1 MSEVALA
8 YPALPVG
15 GVRRLG
21 VGWWGVLCVLADR
34 GRALRLS
41 AVQLLLLR
49 GAADP
54 SWRPG
59 GLPSLWLAG
68 PNTLVLIL
76 SSVAVAWGERGARLG
91 RRRRLLIGVGIG
103 LLLGALFVAIQLME
117 WHSRPFTLRSSLYGS
132 LFFTITGF
140 HMAHVVVGLLA
151 LAVVLLWSA
160 LGYFDARR
168 NAPVLIVSIYWHFV
182 DVVWIFVFTT
192 LYLTPYL
199 G

>member
-1 MSEVALA
+1 M
-8 YPALPVG
+8 
-15 GVRRLG
+15 
-21 VGWWGVLCVLADR
+21 
-34 GRALRLS
+34 
-41 AVQLLLLR
+41 
-49 GAADP
+49 
-54 SWRPG
+54 
-59 GLPSLWLAG
+59 
-68 PNTLVLIL
+68 
-76 SSVAVAWGERGARLG
+76 
-91 RRRRLLIGVGIG
+91 
-103 LLLGALFVAIQLME
+103 LFVAIQLME

>member
-21 VGWWGVLCVLADR
+21 VGWWGVLCVLLTE
-34 GRALRLS
+34 GALFAYLLFS
-41 AVQLLLLR
+41 YGYCAVQL
-49 GAADP
+49 DP

-168 NAPVLIVSIYWHFV
+168 KAPVLIVSIYWHFV